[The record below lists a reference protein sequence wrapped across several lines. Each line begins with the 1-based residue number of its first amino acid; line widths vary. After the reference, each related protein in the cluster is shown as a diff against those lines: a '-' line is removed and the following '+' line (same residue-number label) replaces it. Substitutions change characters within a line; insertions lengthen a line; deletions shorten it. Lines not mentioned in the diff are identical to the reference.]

1 MIRRPPR
8 STLFPYTTLFR
19 SVDESG
25 DARSAEAVG
34 IRLGQVMVM
43 IHTGSRG
50 LGHQV
55 CTDYLEVAGRALR
68 RYDISVP
75 DRQLACAPANSAEAR
90 DYLSAMRA
98 AANFAFANRQ
108 LLTHW
113 ARDVFARELGA
124 DAREL
129 AVVYDVAHNIAKVE
143 EHVVDGAVRRPIVHR
158 KGATRA
164 FPGQPVIVPR
174 HMGRYSVLLVGT
186 EAAMRE

>member
-1 MIRRPPR
+1 
-8 STLFPYTTLFR
+8 
-19 SVDESG
+19 
-25 DARSAEAVG
+25 
-34 IRLGQVMVM
+34 MVM

-90 DYLSAMRA
+90 DYLGAMRA

-143 EHVVDGAVRRPIVHR
+143 EHVVDGAVRRLIVHR
-158 KGATRA
+158 KGARSEEHTSELQSPCNLVCRLLLEKKKQETLLPTHTTRA
-164 FPGQPVIVPR
+164 R
-174 HMGRYSVLLVGT
+174 TGRRLK
-186 EAAMRE
+186 